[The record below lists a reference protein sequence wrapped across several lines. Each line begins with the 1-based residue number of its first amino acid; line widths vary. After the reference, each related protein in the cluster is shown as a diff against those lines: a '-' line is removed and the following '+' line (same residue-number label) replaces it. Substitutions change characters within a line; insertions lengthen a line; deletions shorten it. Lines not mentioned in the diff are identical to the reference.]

1 MLRRVDA
8 EINHCSSLCSTLVI
22 VFVGQLL
29 QLVCLHANLSA
40 ALIFFFFCSSH
51 TQETGFPR
59 NFFFSRLP
67 PVVFMS
73 LPLLPHFKQVLQQQ
87 RDLMKGVITFRNASR
102 DWKAEYSTEIYC
114 VFILNE
120 IWSLFQIV
128 EEEALIKNN
137 NTCKD
142 FLIEAMKYHL
152 LPADQR
158 HLIKTDRTRPRTPIS
173 IPKVHAEMCQSWRF
187 LT

>member
-8 EINHCSSLCSTLVI
+8 EINHCLF
-22 VFVGQLL
+22 VFVQYISHR
-29 QLVCLHANLSA
+29 VCGPA
-40 ALIFFFFCSSH
+40 ATISVPTCKSFSSTDFFFCSSH

>member
-40 ALIFFFFCSSH
+40 ALIFFFLLKSH
-51 TQETGFPR
+51 TR
-59 NFFFSRLP
+59 NRFFFSRLP

>member
-1 MLRRVDA
+1 M
-8 EINHCSSLCSTLVI
+8 
-22 VFVGQLL
+22 GQLL

-40 ALIFFFFCSSH
+40 ALIFFFAQVTHKKPVSH
-51 TQETGFPR
+51 VIF
-59 NFFFSRLP
+59 FFFSRLP